1 MIYMMHYYNI
11 DDGHDVKE
19 LGIDIVWMK
28 KHDNVVWIIQMFSH
42 VHGFCYL
49 FYIYRLFPQPYDS
62 ILSVI

>member
-28 KHDNVVWIIQMFSH
+28 KHDNVI
-42 VHGFCYL
+42 
-49 FYIYRLFPQPYDS
+49 
-62 ILSVI
+62 